1 MQEFLTY
8 LLVSYNVWFTAPL
21 AIVFIFALFRLAMGA
36 MDFGDADAD
45 ADVDADMD
53 IDADVDIDADMD
65 MDIDADVDID
75 ADMDIDADVDVDAD
89 IDADADVAV
98 DAGGQSFSFGDIFG
112 FLNVGRVPLMV
123 VLMSLFATWGMTGLI
138 ANAVLNVPENPQWV
152 WISCVIAFF
161 CCFLGTRY
169 ISIGLSKLFPESERA
184 ISDVQL
190 LGLSGRVISGQI
202 TTTFGTARVQVP
214 GGPELTVSCRT
225 KSEAATPVKGD
236 IVILV
241 NYDRTKR
248 IFDVR
253 KSEVDSP

>member
-1 MQEFLTY
+1 MKEFQDYFLA
-8 LLVSYNVWFTAPL
+8 SYNVWFTAPL
-21 AIVFIFALFRLAMGA
+21 VIVFIFALFRLAMGA

-45 ADVDADMD
+45 ADVDAD
-53 IDADVDIDADMD
+53 VDIDAD

-75 ADMDIDADVDVDAD
+75 ADMDIDADADVDAD
-89 IDADADVAV
+89 IDTDVDVAV
-98 DAGGQSFSFGDIFG
+98 DAGGQGFSFGDIFG
-112 FLNVGRVPLMV
+112 FLNVGRVPLMI
-123 VLMSLFATWGMTGLI
+123 VLMSLFATWGITGLI
-138 ANAVLNVPENPQWV
+138 ANALLNVPENPQSV

-161 CCFLGTRY
+161 CCFMCTRY
-169 ISIGLSKLFPESERA
+169 ISLGLSKLFPESERA

-214 GGPELTVSCRT
+214 DGPELTVSCRT
-225 KSEAATPVKGD
+225 KSDEVTPVKGD
-236 IVILV
+236 TIILI

-253 KSEVDSP
+253 KSEVD

>member
-1 MQEFLTY
+1 MQEFLMY
-8 LLVSYNVWFTAPL
+8 FLVSYNIWFTAPL

-45 ADVDADMD
+45 ADVDAD
-53 IDADVDIDADMD
+53 
-65 MDIDADVDID
+65 VDID
-75 ADMDIDADVDVDAD
+75 ADMDIDADVDIDADIDIDADVDVDAD
-89 IDADADVAV
+89 IDTDVAV
-98 DAGGQSFSFGDIFG
+98 DAGGQSFSFGDVFG

-123 VLMSLFATWGMTGLI
+123 VLMSLFGTWGMTGLI

-161 CCFLGTRY
+161 SCFVCTRY
-169 ISIGLSKLFPESERA
+169 ISLALSKLFPESERA
-184 ISDVQL
+184 VSDVHL

-214 GGPELTVSCRT
+214 DGPELTVSCRA
-225 KSEAATPVKGD
+225 KSDEAIPVKGD
-236 IVILV
+236 TVILV

-253 KSEVDSP
+253 KSEVD

>member
-1 MQEFLTY
+1 MKEFLTY
-8 LLVSYNVWFTAPL
+8 LLISYNVWFTAPL
-21 AIVFIFALFRLAMGA
+21 AIVFIFALFRLALGA

-45 ADVDADMD
+45 ADIDADVDIDADIDIDADVDVDVDMD
-53 IDADVDIDADMD
+53 IDADVDIDAD
-65 MDIDADVDID
+65 IDADV
-75 ADMDIDADVDVDAD
+75 
-89 IDADADVAV
+89 DADVAV

-112 FLNVGRVPLMV
+112 FLNVGRVPLMI

-138 ANAVLNVPENPQWV
+138 ANALLNVPENPQWV
-152 WISCVIAFF
+152 WISCVTAFF
-161 CCFLGTRY
+161 CCFVCTRY

-214 GGPELTVSCRT
+214 DGPELTVSCRT
-225 KSEAATPVKGD
+225 KSDEATPVKGD
-236 IVILV
+236 TVILV

-253 KSEVDSP
+253 KSEVG